1 MAFQQLPLPLPVASL
16 PLTSSQNAQPYL
28 GTAVPRREE
37 RDGSIG
43 LVGENS
49 PNSFAA
55 LLFVQSGIKKKKS
68 DSKMAEGEAGG
79 KRGGRVMGWRWKEK
93 RGSDNL
99 LWGK

>member
-55 LLFVQSGIKKKKS
+55 SLFVQSG
-68 DSKMAEGEAGG
+68 SKMAEGEDG
-79 KRGGRVMGWRWKEK
+79 GWREAGRKGDGMEVEIKERK
-93 RGSDNL
+93 
-99 LWGK
+99 

>member
-49 PNSFAA
+49 ANSFAA
-55 LLFVQSGIKKKKS
+55 LLFVQSGIKEKKVT
-68 DSKMAEGEAGG
+68 ARWRRERLEGSGEEG
-79 KRGGRVMGWRWKEK
+79 
-93 RGSDNL
+93 
-99 LWGK
+99 

>member
-55 LLFVQSGIKKKKS
+55 LLFVQSGIKKKKVT
-68 DSKMAEGEAGG
+68 ARWRRERLEGSGEEG
-79 KRGGRVMGWRWKEK
+79 
-93 RGSDNL
+93 
-99 LWGK
+99 

>member
-28 GTAVPRREE
+28 GTTVPRREE

-55 LLFVQSGIKKKKS
+55 LLFVQSGIKKKKV
-68 DSKMAEGEAGG
+68 AARWRRERLEGSGEEG
-79 KRGGRVMGWRWKEK
+79 
-93 RGSDNL
+93 
-99 LWGK
+99 